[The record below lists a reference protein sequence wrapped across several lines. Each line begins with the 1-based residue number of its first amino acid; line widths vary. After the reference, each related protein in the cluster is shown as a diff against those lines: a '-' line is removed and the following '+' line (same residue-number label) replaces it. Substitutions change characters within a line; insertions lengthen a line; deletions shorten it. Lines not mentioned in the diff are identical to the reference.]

1 VRASLARGII
11 RRVTDQAPS
20 LTDAVDRWKSAPT
33 PLRLSCRVQPY
44 AWGQRNRDA
53 FIPALLGLTPKPDE
67 PYAELWIGGH
77 PLLPATLSIGGV
89 DMALDRLIA
98 IAGETV
104 MGAPAI
110 GKFGA
115 QLPFLMKVL
124 AAARPLSIQAHPN
137 RAQAEAGFAR
147 EEAAGIPFDAPARNY
162 RDPNHKPELIVAL
175 TPFFALDGFRP
186 VAEIVATLKSVPELA
201 PLLDRAAPAGVDDRS
216 WLRDLFSRVMSAGA
230 ADVDVAL
237 QTLVRRLDAE
247 DASSPFAKDRI
258 EHWVLRAS
266 RLVIGAE
273 KLDRGLLALL
283 LLNLVVLEPGQALY
297 LDAGEPHAYLE
308 GVGVEVM
315 ANSDNVLR
323 GGLTPKHVDV
333 PELLNVLT
341 FRGRPTRVLRPD
353 AGGVYPTPVAE
364 FEATDIKLAG
374 TETYRGPE
382 SHGAVILLAL
392 GGEAVLETA
401 GTPMPMKKGDVVLIP
416 AALRS
421 YSVHPIG
428 PAAHLFQSGVPMQR

>member
-1 VRASLARGII
+1 
-11 RRVTDQAPS
+11 
-20 LTDAVDRWKSAPT
+20 
-33 PLRLSCRVQPY
+33 LRLSCRVQPY

-67 PYAELWIGGH
+67 PYAELWIGAH
-77 PLLPATLSIGGV
+77 PLLPATLGVGGV
-89 DMALDRLIA
+89 DLTLDQLIA
-98 IAGETV
+98 MAGETV
-104 MGAPAI
+104 IGAPAI
-110 GKFGA
+110 EAFGA

-137 RAQAEAGFAR
+137 RAQAKAGFAR
-147 EEAAGIPFDAPARNY
+147 EEAAGIPFDAPERNY

-201 PLLDRAAPAGVDDRS
+201 PLLAADTSDERS
-216 WLRDLFSRVMSAGA
+216 WLRDLFARVMSTAG
-230 ADVDVAL
+230 ADVDTAL
-237 QTLVRRLDAE
+237 KALIRRLYDE
-247 DASSPFAKDRI
+247 DARSPFPRDRI

-266 RLVIGAE
+266 HLVIGAE
-273 KLDRGLLALL
+273 TLDRGLLALF

-323 GGLTPKHVDV
+323 GGLTSKHVDV
-333 PELLNVLT
+333 PELLDVLT
-341 FRGRPTRVLRPD
+341 FRARPTQVLRPD
-353 AGGVYPTPVAE
+353 AGGVYPAPVEE

-374 TETYRGPE
+374 TETFHGPE

-401 GTPMPMKKGDVVLIP
+401 GTPMPMKKGDIVLIP
-416 AALRS
+416 AALGS
-421 YSVHPIG
+421 YSVRPIG
-428 PAAHLFQSGVPMQR
+428 HAAHLFQSRVPTRR